1 MRLKT
6 LVTYLAV
13 GLSACSAVQLPESNT
28 TVVSASTQEDW
39 SPFTLGPN
47 DRVFFA
53 VLGQTELRMPETGL
67 RVSPDGTL
75 SLPLVGA
82 VKVAGLSVEE
92 ARKAIEA
99 GFSEFYHEPAVILS
113 VMELASRR
121 FYVFGEVKKPG
132 PYSMDRPIT
141 ALEALSF
148 GGGFNAGANRDHVVV
163 MRRHGGDGIEVIP
176 FNADTPG
183 PDGLLQINPNDL
195 VFVARSGVGV
205 FSEKVAPY
213 LQGLGYSISQV
224 AALALAYDR
233 LYNDN

>member
-1 MRLKT
+1 MRFKT
-6 LVTYLAV
+6 LITCLSL
-13 GLSACSAVQLPESNT
+13 GLCACSAVKLPVSNSA
-28 TVVSASTQEDW
+28 VVSASTTEDW

-53 VLGQTELRMPETGL
+53 VLGQVELTMPETGL

-82 VKVAGLSVEE
+82 IKVAGLSVEE

-99 GFSEFYHEPAVILS
+99 GFGAYYHEPAVILS

-148 GGGFNAGANRDHVVV
+148 GGGFNAGANRDQVVV
-163 MRRHGGDGIEVIP
+163 LRRHGGDGIEVIP
-176 FNADTPG
+176 FDASTPG

-195 VFVARSGVGV
+195 VFVSRSGVGV
-205 FSEKVAPY
+205 FSERVSPY

-233 LYNDN
+233 LYNDD